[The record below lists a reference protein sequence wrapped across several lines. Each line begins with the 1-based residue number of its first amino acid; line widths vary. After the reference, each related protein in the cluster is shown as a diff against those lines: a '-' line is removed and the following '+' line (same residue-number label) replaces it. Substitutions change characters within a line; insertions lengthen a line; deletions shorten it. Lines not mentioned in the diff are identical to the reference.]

1 MTKSKIALG
10 SIAASA
16 VFAGGILVGQTLVSA
31 SAPPRVTVGPKYPNL
46 QEAQRAIIQAWNA
59 ATLAQKD
66 NADADDP
73 QFRSDINMAG
83 RYLNQANDELEQAAE
98 YATSHSR

>member
-1 MTKSKIALG
+1 MTRSKIVLG

-16 VFAGGILVGQTLVSA
+16 IFAGGILVGQTMVTA
-31 SAPPRVTVGPKYPNL
+31 SAPPKVTVGPNYPNL

-59 ATLAQKD
+59 ATLAQK
-66 NADADDP
+66 AHADDA
-73 QFRSDINMAG
+73 QFGSDINMAG

-98 YATSHSR
+98 YGDSHSR